1 MPHLR
6 PLFTSQ
12 GSVYHRR
19 PYRESSD
26 EDEDE
31 AHVEASLPSTPTDM
45 AGAWSSD
52 WNGPEAGPSRS
63 RAWEYAVGGMS
74 GRESEEPSRGVEPAR
89 VKLEDIDPRYD
100 GDSDAGHEDD
110 DEDELREVTAEDG
123 DYEGIGVDP
132 VEDPHEEPEPDD
144 RQCRI
149 CFAGAEEED
158 ALGRLISPC
167 LCSGSMRVSRAS
179 RATLGSCGPAV
190 SGGADWTSTCT

>member
-1 MPHLR
+1 MPNLK

-26 EDEDE
+26 EDE

-45 AGAWSSD
+45 AGGWSSD
-52 WNGPEAGPSRS
+52 WNGSEAGPSRS
-63 RAWEYAVGGMS
+63 RAWGYAVSGVGDDGGTS
-74 GRESEEPSRGVEPAR
+74 GSGEPSPGVEPAR
-89 VKLEDIDPRYD
+89 VKLEDADPPYD
-100 GDSDAGHEDD
+100 GESDAERDDD

-132 VEDPHEEPEPDD
+132 VEDQEEEPEPDD

-158 ALGRLISPC
+158 AMGRLISPC
-167 LCSGSMRVSRAS
+167 LCSGSMRVSLLQGFVARPCQMVLTGLIES
-179 RATLGSCGPAV
+179 MCM
-190 SGGADWTSTCT
+190 

>member
-1 MPHLR
+1 MPQLK

-26 EDEDE
+26 EDE

-45 AGAWSSD
+45 AGGWSPE
-52 WNGPEAGPSRS
+52 WNGAEAGPSRS

-74 GRESEEPSRGVEPAR
+74 GTRSESGEPAR
-89 VKLEDIDPRYD
+89 VKLEDVDPPY
-100 GDSDAGHEDD
+100 GGESDAEHPDD

-123 DYEGIGVDP
+123 DYEGIGIDP
-132 VEDPHEEPEPDD
+132 VEDQDEEPEPDD

-167 LCSGSMRVSRAS
+167 LCSGSMRVS
-179 RATLGSCGPAV
+179 
-190 SGGADWTSTCT
+190 WTSRTT